1 MPKVEVV
8 SELCKSCGLCLNVC
22 PKQVLKIGEKAN
34 RKGYYFVE
42 VASPDQCIGCALCGI
57 VCPDIALKIYK

>member
-8 SELCKSCGLCLNVC
+8 SELCKSCGLCINVC
-22 PKQVLKIGEKAN
+22 PQKVLKIGKNAN
-34 RKGYYFVE
+34 QKGYYFIE
-42 VASPDQCIGCALCGI
+42 VANPDQCIGCALCGM